1 MKVFW
6 HFKHSPSNAQELNEQ
21 QLAHG
26 HKQESLAQD
35 VATRWNSILE
45 MVKQIRRNK
54 SPLTTTL
61 VQQNGK
67 VAMVTE
73 QELAKLQKLEELLE
87 PAR

>member
-1 MKVFW
+1 
-6 HFKHSPSNAQELNEQ
+6 
-21 QLAHG
+21 
-26 HKQESLAQD
+26 
-35 VATRWNSILE
+35 